1 VSADK
6 IDAVRFSHLKIYRW
20 IAVCG
25 LLKYFFILEVYMMGE
40 ESFTRYRLLRELAEL
55 HYRIG
60 KLEKMVKERNRK
72 NLMSINKEECIDRDV
87 SCLFF
92 LGR

>member
-1 VSADK
+1 
-6 IDAVRFSHLKIYRW
+6 
-20 IAVCG
+20 
-25 LLKYFFILEVYMMGE
+25 MMGE
-40 ESFTRYRLLRELAEL
+40 ESFTRYRLLRELTEL

-60 KLEKMVKERNRK
+60 KLEKMVKEKNRK
-72 NLMSINKEECIDRDV
+72 NLMPINKEECIDRDV

>member
-1 VSADK
+1 
-6 IDAVRFSHLKIYRW
+6 
-20 IAVCG
+20 
-25 LLKYFFILEVYMMGE
+25 MMGE
-40 ESFTRYRLLRELAEL
+40 ESFARCRILKELAEL

-72 NLMSINKEECIDRDV
+72 NLMPINKEERIDWDV
-87 SCLFF
+87 SGLFF

>member
-1 VSADK
+1 MSANK
-6 IDAVRFSHLKIYRW
+6 IDAVRFSHLKFTG
-20 IAVCG
+20 G
-25 LLKYFFILEVYMMGE
+25 LLFEVCMRGE
-40 ESFTRYRLLRELAEL
+40 ESFTRCRILKELAEL

-60 KLEKMVKERNRK
+60 KLEKMGKGMDRK
-72 NLMSINKEECIDRDV
+72 NLMPINKEECIDRDV

>member
-1 VSADK
+1 
-6 IDAVRFSHLKIYRW
+6 
-20 IAVCG
+20 
-25 LLKYFFILEVYMMGE
+25 MMGE

-60 KLEKMVKERNRK
+60 KLEKMVKEKNRK
-72 NLMSINKEECIDRDV
+72 NLMPINKEECIDRDV